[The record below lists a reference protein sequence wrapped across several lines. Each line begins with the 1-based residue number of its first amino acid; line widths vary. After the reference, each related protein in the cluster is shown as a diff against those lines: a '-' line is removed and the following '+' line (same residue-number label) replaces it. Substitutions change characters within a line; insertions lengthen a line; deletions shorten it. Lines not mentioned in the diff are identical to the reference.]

1 MARSDR
7 RGRPRWI
14 WLVLALIVAG
24 VAASLIDT
32 WPWHP
37 DSGSAQA
44 TIAGATPGAQTGPRL
59 RVVGLGDSV
68 MAGENCGC
76 RGIPA
81 RYAERLAAARET
93 GVDWQN
99 LGEEGITSEDMLASL
114 TDDADVRAGVARAD
128 IVLVTIGA
136 NDMYSLPLP
145 GSCNQECIDRAA
157 SATGGRIAQILSR
170 IRQLRADQPTRVLV
184 TNYWNVFTDGEVA
197 RSSETESELHWDRRV
212 TEATNSAIC
221 ANLDPGSTCV
231 DLDTPF
237 HDTPTGDP
245 SRYLADDGDHPNADG
260 VELIVTRLLA
270 AG

>member
-1 MARSDR
+1 M
-7 RGRPRWI
+7 
-14 WLVLALIVAG
+14 VALIVAG
-24 VAASLIDT
+24 VSVSLVDT

-37 DSGSAQA
+37 ASGSAPA

-68 MAGENCGC
+68 MAGDNCGC

-99 LGEEGITSEDMLASL
+99 LGEEGITSEDMLTILS
-114 TDDADVRAGVARAD
+114 DDAAVRAGVARAD
-128 IVLVTIGA
+128 IVLLTIGA
-136 NDMYSLPLP
+136 NDMYSLPVP
-145 GSCNQECIDRAA
+145 GACNQQCIDRAA
-157 SATGGRIAQILSR
+157 SATGGRVAQILSR
-170 IRQLRADQPTRVLV
+170 IRQLRADHSTRVLV

-197 RSSETESELHWDRRV
+197 RSSETESELQWDRRV
-212 TEATNSAIC
+212 TEATNAAIC
-221 ANLDPGSTCV
+221 SSIDPQSTCV

-237 HDTPTGDP
+237 HDTPDADP

>member
-1 MARSDR
+1 MRSARPGR
-7 RGRPRWI
+7 RRWI
-14 WLVLALIVAG
+14 WVVLALIVVGLALG
-24 VAASLIDT
+24 LADT
-32 WPWHP
+32 WPWNP
-37 DSGSAQA
+37 LSGTVQV
-44 TIAGATPGAQTGPRL
+44 TPGGATPGPAGSPRL

-68 MAGENCGC
+68 MAGDNCGC

-81 RYAERLAAARET
+81 RYAERLATARET

-99 LGEEGITSEDMLASL
+99 LGEEGITSDDLVSIL
-114 TDDADVRAGVARAD
+114 TDEAAVRAAVARAD
-128 IVLVTIGA
+128 VVLLTIGA
-136 NDMYSLPLP
+136 NDMYALPD
-145 GSCNQECIDRAA
+145 SWACNQQCIDKAA
-157 SATGGRIAQILSR
+157 SATGGRIAQILSL
-170 IRQLRADQPTRVLV
+170 IRQLRAHQPTRVLV
-184 TNYWNVFTDGEVA
+184 TTYWNVFTDGAVA
-197 RSSETESELHWDRRV
+197 RSSETESELQWDRRV

-221 ANLDPGSTCV
+221 ASLDQRSTCV